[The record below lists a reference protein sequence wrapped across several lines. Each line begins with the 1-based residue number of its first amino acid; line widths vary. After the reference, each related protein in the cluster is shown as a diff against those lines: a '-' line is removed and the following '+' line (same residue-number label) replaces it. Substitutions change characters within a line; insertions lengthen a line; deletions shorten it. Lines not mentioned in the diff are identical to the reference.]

1 MFAIE
6 VQSTFSAAH
15 ALRLPNGAI
24 EPLHGHDFHV
34 TVKIAAAELDALET
48 VVDFHEVET
57 ALRSILAPWRN
68 RNLNDLEPFRSK
80 VNPSAERIAEQI
92 GKQLSAELLT
102 AGQPNPRRLR
112 LLEVR
117 ITEAPNCLAIW
128 TPDTS
133 VL

>member
-15 ALRLPNGAI
+15 ALRLPTGGL

-34 TVKIAAAELDALET
+34 TVKIAADQLDSLET
-48 VVDFHEVET
+48 VADFHDIED
-57 ALRSILAPWRN
+57 ALNVILADWRN
-68 RNLNDLEPFRSK
+68 KNLNDLEPFKSR
-80 VNPSAERIAEQI
+80 VNPSAERIAEHI
-92 GKQLSAELLT
+92 GNRLAPALH
-102 AGQPNPRRLR
+102 AADIGHPRNLR

-128 TPDTS
+128 SPNQ
-133 VL
+133 

>member
-15 ALRLPNGAI
+15 ALRLPNAAI
-24 EPLHGHDFHV
+24 EALHGHDFHV
-34 TVKIAAAELDALET
+34 TVKIAADELDALET
-48 VVDFHEVET
+48 VVDFHDVQA
-57 ALRSILAPWRN
+57 ALDTILTPWRN
-68 RNLNDLEPFRSK
+68 QNLNDLEPFQSR

-92 GKQLSAELLT
+92 GKQLSAALAIAAE
-102 AGQPNPRRLR
+102 PNPRRLR

-128 TPDTS
+128 TPNADI
-133 VL
+133 L